1 MNIER
6 TNETENEVE
15 FVEKETEFTSRKI
28 TKTKILI
35 FIACLIFSFVVWCY
49 ANYLDDPIIK
59 KDLQINFSWD
69 SSDRN
74 VSFVAVDAEGKR
86 IDFIEV
92 YGEQSKVYPLDKI
105 TVKIKQSQFVDGN
118 DTIEVEIELPDD
130 VHSHTQ
136 KITVMK
142 IVK

>member
-74 VSFVAVDAEGKR
+74 VSFVAVDPEGKR

-130 VHSHTQ
+130 VHSYTQ

>member
-105 TVKIKQSQFVDGN
+105 TVKIKQV
-118 DTIEVEIELPDD
+118 LC
-130 VHSHTQ
+130 
-136 KITVMK
+136 
-142 IVK
+142 